1 MIKKMKTQ
9 NKITSILSMALV
21 MVFSASLL
29 NVDSVL
35 LKAQKVGDVIT
46 AEKQKSLT
54 PEAILNGLKEGNERY
69 MNNMLTDYDYKSQI
83 SKTATGQYPEAV
95 ILSCI
100 DSRVPVEHVF
110 DKGVGDV
117 FVARVAGN
125 TVNPDILGSI
135 EYGAAVAGSKLIV
148 IMGHEACGAVKA
160 SIDKAQLS
168 SNADVLLGRVQ
179 PAIDAVKG
187 YGSDR
192 SSKNSAFVDEV
203 VHTNVHMTIDEML
216 EKSPVLKGLLDKGE
230 IMVVGAYYDL
240 DSGKVTF
247 VEK

>member
-1 MIKKMKTQ
+1 MKTL
-9 NKITSILSMALV
+9 NKVISIFSLAMLV
-21 MVFSASLL
+21 VLSASFL
-29 NVDSVL
+29 NTDNSLVN
-35 LKAQKVGDVIT
+35 AQKSGDVIT

-54 PEAILNGLKEGNERY
+54 PEAILQGLKDGNMRY
-69 MNNMLTDYDYKSQI
+69 MNNNLTDLDYKAQI
-83 SKTATGQYPEAV
+83 SATASGQYPEAV

-100 DSRVPVEHVF
+100 DSRVPVEQVF

-148 IMGHEACGAVKA
+148 VMGHEACGAVKA

-187 YGSDR
+187 YDADR
-192 SSKNSAFVDEV
+192 SSGNSAFVDAV
-203 VHTNVHMTIDEML
+203 VNTNVHVTIDEML

-240 DSGKVTF
+240 DTGKVTF

>member
-1 MIKKMKTQ
+1 MLTNKPTFLTAIALLIIAGACTQ
-9 NKITSILSMALV
+9 QPQPSDVKL
-21 MVFSASLL
+21 
-29 NVDSVL
+29 D
-35 LKAQKVGDVIT
+35 GDVIT
-46 AEKQKSLT
+46 ASDQAALT
-54 PEAILNGLKEGNERY
+54 PEAILQGLKDGNDRY
-69 MNNMLTDYDYKSQI
+69 MNNDLTPTDYMAQI
-83 SKTATGQYPEAV
+83 AATASGQYPEAV

-100 DSRVPVEHVF
+100 DSRVPVEQVF

-148 IMGHEACGAVKA
+148 VMGHEACGAIKA

-187 YGSDR
+187 YDADR
-192 SSKNSAFVDEV
+192 TSKNSAFVDAV
-203 VHTNVHMTIDEML
+203 VNTNVHVTIDEML
-216 EKSPVLKGLLDKGE
+216 AKSPVLKGLLDKGE

-240 DSGKVTF
+240 DTGKVTF

>member
-1 MIKKMKTQ
+1 MLT
-9 NKITSILSMALV
+9 NKPTFLIAVALMLTISACSQQSQTPEV
-21 MVFSASLL
+21 QLDGDTISASEQ
-29 NVDSVL
+29 
-35 LKAQKVGDVIT
+35 A
-46 AEKQKSLT
+46 ALT
-54 PEAILNGLKEGNERY
+54 PEAILQGLKDGNDRY
-69 MNNMLTDYDYKSQI
+69 MNNDLTPTDYIAQI
-83 SKTATGQYPEAV
+83 AATASGQYPEAV

-100 DSRVPVEHVF
+100 DSRVPVEQVF

-148 IMGHEACGAVKA
+148 VMGHEACGAVKA

-187 YGSDR
+187 YDADR
-192 SSKNSAFVDEV
+192 SSGNSAFVDEV
-203 VHTNVHMTIDEML
+203 VNTNVTMTIDEML

-230 IMVVGAYYDL
+230 IMIVGAYYDL
-240 DSGKVTF
+240 DTGIVTF

>member
-1 MIKKMKTQ
+1 MLT
-9 NKITSILSMALV
+9 NKPTFLLAVALMFIMSACSQQQQQTPV
-21 MVFSASLL
+21 VQLDGDTISAS
-29 NVDSVL
+29 DQ
-35 LKAQKVGDVIT
+35 A
-46 AEKQKSLT
+46 ALT
-54 PEAILNGLKEGNERY
+54 PEAILQGLKDGNDRY
-69 MNNMLTDYDYKSQI
+69 MNNDLTPTDYIAQI
-83 SKTATGQYPEAV
+83 AATASGQFPEAV

-100 DSRVPVEHVF
+100 DSRVPVEQVF

-148 IMGHEACGAVKA
+148 VMGHEACGAVKA

-168 SNADVLLGRVQ
+168 SNANVLLGRVQ

-187 YGSDR
+187 YDADR
-192 SSKNSAFVDEV
+192 SSGNSAFVDEV
-203 VHTNVHMTIDEML
+203 VNTNVTMTIDEML
-216 EKSPVLKGLLDKGE
+216 EESPVLSGLLDSGE
-230 IMVVGAYYDL
+230 IMIVGAYYDL
-240 DSGKVTF
+240 DTGKVTF

>member
-1 MIKKMKTQ
+1 MKTL
-9 NKITSILSMALV
+9 NKLTSILSMAMLMIFAVSLV
-21 MVFSASLL
+21 NIDSTIL
-29 NVDSVL
+29 N
-35 LKAQKVGDVIT
+35 AQKSEVIT

-54 PEAILNGLKEGNERY
+54 PESILQGLKDGNMRY
-69 MNNMLTDYDYKSQI
+69 MNNNLTPLDYKAQI
-83 SKTATGQYPEAV
+83 SATATGQYPEAV

-100 DSRVPVEHVF
+100 DSRVPVEQVF

-148 IMGHEACGAVKA
+148 VMGHEACGAVKA

-168 SNADVLLGRVQ
+168 SNADVLLERVH
-179 PAIDAVKG
+179 PAIEAVKG
-187 YGSDR
+187 YDSDR
-192 SSKNSAFVDEV
+192 SSGNSAFVDEV
-203 VHTNVHMTIDEML
+203 INTNVNMTIDEML

-240 DSGKVTF
+240 DTGKVTF
-247 VEK
+247 IEN

>member
-1 MIKKMKTQ
+1 MLT
-9 NKITSILSMALV
+9 NKPTFLIAVALMLTISACSQQSQTPEV
-21 MVFSASLL
+21 QLDGDTISASEQ
-29 NVDSVL
+29 
-35 LKAQKVGDVIT
+35 A
-46 AEKQKSLT
+46 ALT
-54 PEAILNGLKEGNERY
+54 PEAILQGLKDGNDRY
-69 MNNMLTDYDYKSQI
+69 MNNDLTPTDYIAQI
-83 SKTATGQYPEAV
+83 AATASGQYPEAV

-100 DSRVPVEHVF
+100 DSRVPVEQVF

-148 IMGHEACGAVKA
+148 VMGHEACGAVKA

-187 YGSDR
+187 YDADR
-192 SSKNSAFVDEV
+192 SSGNSAFVDEV
-203 VHTNVHMTIDEML
+203 VNTNVSVTIDEML
-216 EKSPVLKGLLDKGE
+216 AKSPVLKGLLDKGE

-240 DSGKVTF
+240 DTGKVTF
-247 VEK
+247 VEN

>member
-1 MIKKMKTQ
+1 MKTL
-9 NKITSILSMALV
+9 NKLTSIFSMAML
-21 MVFSASLL
+21 FLLSGSFLNSDSSLIH
-29 NVDSVL
+29 
-35 LKAQKVGDVIT
+35 AQKVGDVIT

-54 PEAILNGLKEGNERY
+54 PEAILQGLKDGNMRY
-69 MNNMLTDYDYKSQI
+69 MNNDLTDLDYKAQI
-83 SKTATGQYPEAV
+83 SATASGQYPEAV

-100 DSRVPVEHVF
+100 DSRVPVEQVF

-148 IMGHEACGAVKA
+148 VMGHEACGAVKA

-187 YGSDR
+187 YDADR
-192 SSKNSAFVDEV
+192 SSGNSAFVDEV
-203 VHTNVHMTIDEML
+203 VNTNVSVTIDEML
-216 EKSPVLKGLLDKGE
+216 AKSPVLKGLLDKGE

-240 DSGKVTF
+240 DTGKVTF
-247 VEK
+247 VEN

>member
-1 MIKKMKTQ
+1 MLT
-9 NKITSILSMALV
+9 NKPTFLIAVALMLTISACSQQSQTPEV
-21 MVFSASLL
+21 QLDGDTISASEQ
-29 NVDSVL
+29 
-35 LKAQKVGDVIT
+35 A
-46 AEKQKSLT
+46 ALT
-54 PEAILNGLKEGNERY
+54 PEAILQGLKDGNDRY
-69 MNNMLTDYDYKSQI
+69 MNNDLTPTDYIAQI
-83 SKTATGQYPEAV
+83 AATASGQYPEAV

-100 DSRVPVEHVF
+100 DSRVPVEQVF

-148 IMGHEACGAVKA
+148 VMGHEACGAVKA

-187 YGSDR
+187 YDADR
-192 SSKNSAFVDEV
+192 SSGNSAFVDEV
-203 VHTNVHMTIDEML
+203 VNTNVTMTIDEML

-230 IMVVGAYYDL
+230 IMIVGAYYDL
-240 DSGKVTF
+240 DTGKVTF